1 MRRFRNPCLKSETLR
16 LRSGQAAGTH
26 FLGGAGK
33 QQIRGGND
41 RKNGKNGRSLRAR
54 EAGSSL
60 RSECNQKGNGNGKG
74 NGKCKGIDKG
84 APAFPAVRLP
94 GGLGLKGG
102 GTTLPAL
109 VRCLCWLT

>member
-1 MRRFRNPCLKSETLR
+1 MTERTART
-16 LRSGQAAGTH
+16 
-26 FLGGAGK
+26 GA
-33 QQIRGGND
+33 RY
-41 RKNGKNGRSLRAR
+41 AR
-54 EAGSSL
+54 EKQVL
-60 RSECNQKGNGNGKG
+60 RCAQNDNQNGNG